1 MTDRIVMSGIIASM
15 AALTGIG
22 TDGPP
27 WPFEAEPLEPWP
39 LSGRR
44 VRSLPVGWG
53 TKAQRAVDADERR
66 KRKQRAQKAARKAQR
81 GQR

>member
-27 WPFEAEPLEPWP
+27 WPFD
-39 LSGRR
+39 RR
-44 VRSLPVGWG
+44 PRRGGFVGWG
-53 TKAQRAVDADERR
+53 SKAQRPADADERR

>member
-15 AALTGIG
+15 AALIG

-27 WPFEAEPLEPWP
+27 WPLNRGP
-39 LSGRR
+39 SRGGRT
-44 VRSLPVGWG
+44 GWG
-53 TKAQRAVDADERR
+53 SKAMRAADADERR
-66 KRKQRAQKAARKAQR
+66 RKRQRAQKAARKAQR

>member
-1 MTDRIVMSGIIASM
+1 MSDRIVMGKIIASV

-27 WPFEAEPLEPWP
+27 WPLNRGPS
-39 LSGRR
+39 SG
-44 VRSLPVGWG
+44 SPVGWG
-53 TKAQRAVDADERR
+53 SKAQRAADADERR
-66 KRKQRAQKAARKAQR
+66 RKRQRAQKAARKAQR